1 MPSVDKAWSE
11 GIEARQEQER
21 KAIVEKR
28 QAERKPKAGAK
39 KAPAKAKAKK
49 VKDA

>member
-1 MPSVDKAWSE
+1 MPGVDKAWSE
-11 GIEARQEQER
+11 SVEARHEQAR
-21 KAIVEKR
+21 KDAVAKR

-39 KAPAKAKAKK
+39 APAKAKKK